1 MRRAS
6 DVHAITRSAPS
17 PFEIET
23 PAGAEGWQEMYP
35 YYVLF
40 SDERREFDSGK
51 FWFYNGMHYPEP
63 MPPFDLITAEA
74 PYIAIGQFQSRVF
87 STPPVLGIDHRV
99 VNGYVYLSTNTVK
112 DPGTIQRRLE
122 IFRRRA
128 GYYYEHWDEL
138 LGRWH
143 AKVRETTEDLAAVE
157 IPDLPELEDDAVV
170 FDAHGVGSG
179 YRLLVAYNRCLEG
192 YYKIWQL
199 HCELLLLGYTAY
211 LTFFEFC
218 KKAFPDIS
226 QETIATMVS
235 GFDVIMFRPDDELK
249 RLARVAIELGVDA
262 ALSSGA
268 PAYDILHGLESSP
281 QGRKWLA
288 ELDKSKDPWFNVSTG
303 DGFYHHHRSW
313 ADDLSFPLSAI
324 SNYALRLRAG
334 EMIDRDVAALQ
345 RERDRVTAEYQGL
358 LPTDGDRQVFT
369 DTLNLA
375 RLVFPHVEEHKFYC
389 EHWGTT
395 VFFNKVRELG
405 ELLTKHGFFGEPDDV
420 FLLHHREVSAALSD
434 VVLAWS
440 GGSPARGPGYW
451 PPILARRKKILT
463 HLAKWNPPPALG
475 PVPEEVR
482 DPLLTMLWGITAE
495 RLREWAAP
503 LTPDASL
510 RGYPASPGVC
520 EGTARVVRSV
530 DEIGAVQHG
539 EILICQVTAPSWAPI
554 FTKVKA
560 AVSDIGG
567 MMSHAA
573 IVAREYGM
581 PAVVGTGHA
590 TRLIRTGQRVRVDG
604 SSGVV
609 EILADGEVR

>member
-1 MRRAS
+1 
-6 DVHAITRSAPS
+6 
-17 PFEIET
+17 
-23 PAGAEGWQEMYP
+23 
-35 YYVLF
+35 
-40 SDERREFDSGK
+40 
-51 FWFYNGMHYPEP
+51 
-63 MPPFDLITAEA
+63 
-74 PYIAIGQFQSRVF
+74 
-87 STPPVLGIDHRV
+87 
-99 VNGYVYLSTNTVK
+99 
-112 DPGTIQRRLE
+112 
-122 IFRRRA
+122 
-128 GYYYEHWDEL
+128 
-138 LGRWH
+138 
-143 AKVRETTEDLAAVE
+143 
-157 IPDLPELEDDAVV
+157 
-170 FDAHGVGSG
+170 
-179 YRLLVAYNRCLEG
+179 
-192 YYKIWQL
+192 
-199 HCELLLLGYTAY
+199 
-211 LTFFEFC
+211 
-218 KKAFPDIS
+218 
-226 QETIATMVS
+226 
-235 GFDVIMFRPDDELK
+235 
-249 RLARVAIELGVDA
+249 LGVDA

-463 HLAKWNPPPALG
+463 HLAKWNPPPALK

-482 DPLLTMLWGITAE
+482 DPLLTMLWRITAE
-495 RLREWAAP
+495 RLRKWAAP